1 MSNTKGNI
9 LVVDCSKMC
18 LESLVPILVRDGYNV
33 RTVRSS
39 SSALESICSTVPDLI
54 FLGTTLPSTDVYE
67 FCCRLKEGELTCDV
81 PVIFISALETGIDRV
96 RVFES
101 DGVDFVS
108 QPFHDKEVL
117 VRVKTH
123 MDLRRAQTRIEKQNV
138 LLEQWNAE
146 RIKAE
151 QALQECDQRL
161 QSIVD
166 NAAAIIYVKDAHGR
180 YTMINRKYELL
191 FHVKRDV
198 FIGKTDYDIF
208 SKEAADIYRKNDLL
222 VTKTGRAIQVEEDV
236 SHDDGVHSYISI
248 KFPLQNVKGKNY
260 AVCGISSD
268 ITLRKQAELF
278 AHQAKEAAESAN
290 RAKSVFLA
298 NMSHEL
304 RTPLNA
310 ILGFSQLMQR
320 DASMS
325 ANSKKHLFTISHSG
339 EHLLSL
345 VNNVLE
351 VSQIEAGR
359 TSLNRATFDL
369 CYVLENII
377 DMFWMPASQNGVRFR
392 VEMQNDVPR
401 YLVGDESKVRQILIN
416 LIGNS
421 VKFTEE
427 GRITLHVSV
436 VSGQLSTL
444 GTSNLGARTILFEVE
459 DTGVGITPKEM
470 HKLFQPFEQ
479 TLSGKA
485 KGGTGLGLMISREY
499 ARLIGGDLT
508 ARSEPGVG
516 SVFCFS
522 FRCEEGSEKNVAS
535 ANDARRVMGLA
546 EGTREITILIVDDKE
561 ESRTFL
567 AELLTLVGFRTCEAL
582 NGAKALAVFKKEA
595 PDLVLMDMHMPVMDG
610 YKATR
615 RMKAANANRKTPVIA
630 VSASALDEQRNE
642 ILESGADELICKPF
656 KDNELL
662 AAIGRLLGVTYRYDD
677 ELSVPPANIKH
688 VLPPPAHLAKLPD
701 ELRDD
706 LREALLALNVRTI
719 RNAIEHISAVNRPVG
734 EALERLEKGFQFER
748 MFDLLEKES
757 PIH

>member
-1 MSNTKGNI
+1 MSNTNGEI
-9 LVVDCSKMC
+9 VVVDDSGMD
-18 LESLVPILVRDGYNV
+18 LESLLPVLVTEGYKV
-33 RTVRSS
+33 RTVRCNSS
-39 SSALESICSTVPDLI
+39 VVETICTIAPDLI
-54 FLGTTLPSTDVYE
+54 FLDIMMSGIGAYE
-67 FCCRLKEGELTCDV
+67 LCRRLKENEPTSDV
-81 PVIFISALETGIDRV
+81 PVIFIGAQERGIDRC
-96 RVFES
+96 RVFEVG
-101 DGVDFVS
+101 GVDFVS
-108 QPFHDKEVL
+108 LPFHDKEVV

-123 MDLRRAQTRIEKQNV
+123 MDLRRVQTRLEKQNV
-138 LLEQWNAE
+138 LLEQGNAE
-146 RIKAE
+146 LIKAE

-166 NAAAIIYVKDAHGR
+166 NAAAVIYVKDAHCR
-180 YTMINRKYELL
+180 YTLINRKFELL
-191 FHVKRDV
+191 FHIKRDV
-198 FIGKTDYDIF
+198 LIGKTDYDIF
-208 SKEAADIYRKNDLL
+208 SKEAADVYRKNDLMVL
-222 VTKTGRAIQVEEDV
+222 KSGRAIQVEEDV
-236 SHDDGVHSYISI
+236 NHDDGVHSYISV
-248 KFPLQNVKGKNY
+248 KFPLHNAKNKNY

-320 DASMS
+320 DATMS
-325 ANSKKHLFTISHSG
+325 ATSQKHLFTINRSG

-351 VSQIEAGR
+351 VSQIEAGQ
-359 TSLNRATFDL
+359 TSLQLATFDL
-369 CYVLENII
+369 YRVLENIV
-377 DMFWMPASQNGVRFR
+377 DMFWMRASQNGVHFS
-392 VEMQNDVPR
+392 VEKQNDVPR
-401 YLVGDESKVRQILIN
+401 YLVGDESKVRQVLIN

-444 GTSNLGARTILFEVE
+444 GTNSPGVRTILFEVE

-470 HKLFQPFEQ
+470 DQLFQPFEQ
-479 TLSGKA
+479 TLSGKT
-485 KGGTGLGLMISREY
+485 KGGTGLGLTISREY
-499 ARLIGGDLT
+499 ARLTGGDLT

-522 FRCEEGSEKNVAS
+522 FRCEEGREKDVACEK
-535 ANDARRVMGLA
+535 DARRVMGLA
-546 EGTREITILIVDDKE
+546 DGTRKITILVVDDKE
-561 ESRTFL
+561 ESRTFA
-567 AELLTLVGFRTCEAL
+567 AELLTLVGFRTCEAS
-582 NGAKALAVFKKEA
+582 NGAEALAVFEKEA
-595 PDLVLMDMHMPVMDG
+595 PDLVLMDMQMPVMDG

-615 RMKAANANRKTPVIA
+615 RMKAAHVKRMTPVIA

-656 KDNELL
+656 KDSELF
-662 AAIGRLLGVTYRYDD
+662 AAIGRHLGITYRYDD
-677 ELSVPPANIKH
+677 ESSVPPARAEH
-688 VLPPPAHLAKLPD
+688 ALPPPAHVATLPD
-701 ELRDD
+701 DLRDD

-719 RNAIEHISAVNRPVG
+719 HNAIERIGAVNGPAG
-734 EALERLEKGFQFER
+734 EALEKLEKGFQFET
-748 MFDLLEKES
+748 MLDLLEK
-757 PIH
+757 